1 MRIQWNSFEPAIP
14 LDIGDDSDPPDYVV
28 ELNLPNGSQA
38 TVKSTQINGAGEVW
52 LKVNGAPGSSGV
64 KPKAHCIGKYAIRC
78 YSYENDEKASVEVPI
93 TEFSLK
99 GKTLRL
105 TVDVCL

>member
-1 MRIQWNSFEPAIP
+1 MRVIWNNFEPAIP
-14 LDIGDDSDPPDYVV
+14 LDLASDPRDYVC
-28 ELNLPNGSQA
+28 ELLRPDGSQA

-52 LKVNGAPGSSGV
+52 LKVNGFLGSSGV
-64 KPKAHCIGKYAIRC
+64 KPKVHCIGAYAIRILT
-78 YSYENDEKASVEVPI
+78 YENDEKPSVEAPI
-93 TEFSLK
+93 TAFQLK